1 MKLSQ
6 KQFDQLLQKN
16 KLILSLIG
24 MSNIG
29 KTHWSKKLARMNFKH
44 INCDDLIEAR
54 LVFELKA
61 CGHSGIK
68 DVSLWMGQP
77 YSQRFSACQQKY
89 LEFEKEVM
97 KQIFAQIKNK
107 KKQNIVID
115 TTGSFVHVGGSMCSQ
130 LKKHSLVIYIKANDS
145 AKEKMFEQY
154 IKKPKPV
161 VFGDIFVPKKGET
174 NKQALKKC
182 YLELLNLRS
191 VLYAQCADIIIP
203 REVISQDMDAKQF
216 TSLIRKFL

>member
-6 KQFDQLLQKN
+6 KQFDELLKEN
-16 KLILSLIG
+16 KLVLSFIG
-24 MSNIG
+24 MSNVG
-29 KTHWSKKLARMNFKH
+29 KTHWSKKLAKINFEH

-54 LVFELKA
+54 LTLELKA
-61 CGHSGIK
+61 CGYSGIK

-77 YSQRFSACQQKY
+77 YDKRFSACQQKY
-89 LEFEKEVM
+89 LEFEKEVI

-115 TTGSFVHVGGSMCSQ
+115 TTGSFVHTGSDACSQ
-130 LKKHSLVIYIKANDS
+130 LKKCALVIYIKANDS
-145 AKEKMFEQY
+145 EKKKMFEQY

-161 VFGDIFVPKKGET
+161 VFGDIYATKKGET
-174 NKQALKKC
+174 NKQALKRC
-182 YLELLNLRS
+182 YLKLLDLRS

-203 REVISQDMDAKQF
+203 REVSSQDMDAKQF
-216 TSLIRKFL
+216 ISLIKKSL